1 MLRVRAAGAADL
13 LGGIFPGSFAAGFG
27 AAWTLGA
34 AVGVARALGLA
45 AIFAVTAT
53 LAFGEGS
60 DLVRGFGAGLRT
72 FAATFAGVAVFAA
85 AFFAGATP
93 FFVGA
98 DALAALLARA
108 NGLEGADLRGAIL
121 LAMDLEL
128 SEGTTPLYGAA
139 LTARQP
145 QPCARG
151 RAGWQPIPCSRL
163 SNGGVFGWRWN
174 GFVTKGS
181 SS

>member
-1 MLRVRAAGAADL
+1 M
-13 LGGIFPGSFAAGFG
+13 
-27 AAWTLGA
+27 
-34 AVGVARALGLA
+34 
-45 AIFAVTAT
+45 
-53 LAFGEGS
+53 
-60 DLVRGFGAGLRT
+60 VRGFGAGLLT
-72 FAATFAGVAVFAA
+72 FAFAAIFEGIGFFAA
-85 AFFAGATP
+85 AFFAGAAP
-93 FFVGA
+93 FFLGA
-98 DALAALLARA
+98 DGLAALLVRTD
-108 NGLEGADLRGAIL
+108 GVEGADLRGAIL

-145 QPCARG
+145 QACARG